1 MQDETIEAVQPAPQ
15 GQEPEPARAAADAGS
30 GREPAGG
37 IEDLESAKAA
47 LAQARREAAAR
58 RKEAQELAAR
68 LKQIEDAQLSET
80 ERLRREAEELRARA
94 QEAERRMLD
103 ARILVAASKLGF
115 ADPNDALALADR
127 SAIGEDG
134 SGIEDALKAVLK
146 AKPYLKGA
154 QPQAAPQSVGNPQ
167 GGAGGRLDQ
176 SKAERVRALFPFLS
190 TNRS

>member
-1 MQDETIEAVQPAPQ
+1 MQDETIVPGTEPRAQEA
-15 GQEPEPARAAADAGS
+15 EPVRVDADAGT

-37 IEDLESAKAA
+37 IDDLESAKAA

-58 RKEAQELAAR
+58 RREAQELAAR
-68 LKQIEDAQLSET
+68 LKAIEDAQLSET

-103 ARILVAASKLGF
+103 ARILVAASRLGF
-115 ADPNDALALADR
+115 ADPEDALALADR

-134 SGIEDALKAVLK
+134 AGIEDALKAVLK
-146 AKPYLKGA
+146 AKPYLRA
-154 QPQAAPQSVGNPQ
+154 QAREAAPQAVGNPQ
-167 GGAGGRLDQ
+167 GGAGSRLDQ
-176 SKAERVRALFPFLS
+176 AKAERARQLFPFLS